1 MREAIPLLIVSPWI
15 IYSDLR
21 FHRIPNSVLLL
32 LLLFIEINPLL
43 GGRPLRLENHL
54 FALATFFISCLCN
67 LCLRGAIGMG
77 DIKLFALS
85 SLILDTALQC
95 FDALLLASGL
105 ALLEVLITR
114 RRVIPFGPPLVMAVA
129 LVSIAS

>member
-21 FHRIPNSVLLL
+21 FHRIPNSALFLLL
-32 LLLFIEINPLL
+32 LLIETN
-43 GGRPLRLENHL
+43 LRLGSRPIHLERYL
-54 FALATFFISCLCN
+54 FALVTLLISCLCN

-85 SLILDTALQC
+85 SLILGSALQC

-105 ALLEVLITR
+105 ALLGVLITR